1 VVFCDRDWLSALS
14 YAYSLADQDGG
25 RMLAA
30 RSDWAQA
37 QLGTGRL
44 RPADAYVLFD
54 LSPACSLARRA
65 DRLNRRHPWSQAAA
79 LSRLRDFYADPAAA
93 LAACPGLAARVKD
106 AAWRRVCGLDPLPA
120 TLRSLR
126 DLADPPRASGASGPC
141 RWASGASGPCRW
153 AGGPPAVVMCVHDG
167 WHGCGAGAGASNRAF
182 LETLAG
188 QLPAQARLIVMPVW
202 LTPDSP
208 EHDPAWRRDMRA
220 MLGARV
226 DAQVRPVDNGASGR
240 RRFAGLRAFQRVCG
254 HAAHALAAEI
264 LPAAGPVLLLPIDVP
279 FLGLPAHLRPFRP
292 DLHVVLVPRSTAA
305 LHDPANTERI
315 AWEQA
320 SLRAAV
326 AAGTHVAAISR
337 YMRHHLQAAYAVSPH
352 ALIDLPNGLTPADW
366 RHPRAADTPFPPVA
380 QDGFL
385 LAMGRAVP
393 YKGFD
398 DLLDA
403 LVLLRHE
410 RVRAPHLLLAAVT
423 DDPVLSAY
431 QLRLARRVV
440 RDRLDASLIT
450 RFSRDLRGLVAHP
463 ACRGV
468 VVPSRAEPFGRI
480 PLETYAA
487 GGGPVIATTAGGLD
501 EIVHDRLTGYTAA
514 PSDPAALADALR
526 RALTADEHE
535 LRRLRRAG
543 RQLAA
548 TCHNYPR
555 TVRRFLAGAAP
566 WLDPTRPPA
575 HQST

>member
-1 VVFCDRDWLSALS
+1 MPLS
-14 YAYSLADQDGG
+14 
-25 RMLAA
+25 
-30 RSDWAQA
+30 
-37 QLGTGRL
+37 
-44 RPADAYVLFD
+44 
-54 LSPACSLARRA
+54 
-65 DRLNRRHPWSQAAA
+65 
-79 LSRLRDFYADPAAA
+79 
-93 LAACPGLAARVKD
+93 
-106 AAWRRVCGLDPLPA
+106 
-120 TLRSLR
+120 
-126 DLADPPRASGASGPC
+126 
-141 RWASGASGPCRW
+141 
-153 AGGPPAVVMCVHDG
+153 GPPAVVVCVHDG
-167 WHGCGAGAGASNRAF
+167 WYGCGTGTGASNRAL
-182 LETLAG
+182 LETLAD
-188 QLPAQARLIVMPVW
+188 QLPTQVRLIVMPVR
-202 LTPDSP
+202 LTPDSL
-208 EHDPAWRRDMRA
+208 EHDPAWHQDMRA
-220 MLGARV
+220 LVAARV
-226 DAQVRPVDNGASGR
+226 DTHVRPVDNGTSGR
-240 RRFAGLRAFQRVCG
+240 RRFAGLRAFQRVCD
-254 HAAHALAAEI
+254 HAAHVLAAEI

-279 FLGLPAHLRPFRP
+279 FLGLPANLRPFRP
-292 DLHVVLVPRSTAA
+292 DLRVVLVPRSTGA

-315 AWEQA
+315 TWEQD

-326 AAGTHVAAISR
+326 AAGTHVAAISQH
-337 YMRHHLQAAYAVSPH
+337 MRRHLQAAYAVPAH

-366 RHPRAADTPFPPVA
+366 RHPRAADTPLPRVA

-410 RVRAPHLLLAAVT
+410 RVQAPHLLLAAVT
-423 DDPVLSAY
+423 DDPAPSAY
-431 QLRLARRVV
+431 QLGLARRIVH
-440 RDRLDASLIT
+440 DRLDASLIT

-514 PSDPAALADALR
+514 PGDPAALADTLR

-548 TCHNYPR
+548 TCYNYPR
-555 TVRRFLAGAAP
+555 TVRRFRAGVAP
-566 WLDPTRPPA
+566 WLDQARRPAP
-575 HQST
+575 QST